1 MSFARS
7 IADGDFAA
15 GRAWCQALLAA
26 SPDDPRALLGLSALA
41 VRDRQPERA
50 RALLHA
56 ATRASPVRHASR
68 TPGRPLVLRP
78 RAIDAIVHRII
89 RGRDGQ
95 WKTKWKGGHFSLTHL
110 LYDDACDLSMASLIG
125 GDTAPLDAAPLPDL
139 FLNTVACAD
148 SARVTLHALA
158 DWLDRHPHLPVVNH
172 PRAVLATTR
181 DGNAR
186 RLGALAD
193 TVFPRTLRLRT
204 AATPAA
210 TLATLD
216 LRPPF
221 ILRATGRQTGRDM
234 HRCLDEAAALAALEK
249 LGPDRDCY
257 AIAYVDARA
266 PDGLSRK
273 ARAFFIDGRVHPVA
287 WLASDHWQIH
297 SGDRYRIMAG
307 NDALQ
312 AQERLYLADP
322 QAAMGDRAW
331 TALQAVGETL
341 ALDFAG
347 VDFAVLP
354 DGRLCVYEANAAMR
368 HNFDHAGAFPYTR
381 PHLETISRAFTTMV
395 AERAARPAR

>member
-1 MSFARS
+1 MSFAHS
-7 IADGDFAA
+7 IAGGDFAA
-15 GRAWCQALLAA
+15 GRAWCDARLAA

-56 ATRASPVRHASR
+56 ATRAAPVRHTAR

-110 LYDDACDLSMASLIG
+110 LDDDACDLSMASLIG
-125 GDTAPLDAAPLPDL
+125 GDTAPLDAAPPPDL
-139 FLNTVACAD
+139 FLNTIACAD
-148 SARVTLHALA
+148 SARITLSALA
-158 DWLDRHPHLPVVNH
+158 DWLDRHPQLPVLNH

-210 TLATLD
+210 TLAALD

-234 HRCLDEAAALAALEK
+234 HRCLDETAALAALEK

-266 PDGLSRK
+266 PDGLWRK

-307 NDALQ
+307 NEALQ
-312 AQERLYLADP
+312 AQERLYLTDP

-331 TALQAVGETL
+331 AALNAVGETL

-347 VDFAVLP
+347 ADFAVLP

-381 PHLETISRAFTTMV
+381 PHLEIISRAFTAMV
-395 AERAARPAR
+395 ARHTPR